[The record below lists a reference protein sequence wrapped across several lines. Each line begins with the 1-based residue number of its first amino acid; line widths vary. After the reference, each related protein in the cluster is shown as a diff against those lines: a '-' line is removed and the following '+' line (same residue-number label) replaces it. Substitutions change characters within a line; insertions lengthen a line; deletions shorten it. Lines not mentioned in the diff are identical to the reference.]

1 MGAAPVVAPATMK
14 GDISSMKDIFENANN
29 EGVESELPW
38 VDNNSIFHDSIEDNE
53 RRTRLMK
60 SVSALERA
68 MRQYALEA
76 LDFIENYSDNMG
88 MLAEL
93 SSVNIR
99 VFEEARD
106 IKKATDQA
114 CDKYFIKL
122 VNANLYYE

>member
-1 MGAAPVVAPATMK
+1 
-14 GDISSMKDIFENANN
+14 MKDIFENTNN
-29 EGVESELPW
+29 DDGVSQDLPW
-38 VDNNSIFHDSIEDNE
+38 VDNDSIFHDSVEDNE

-60 SVSALERA
+60 SVSVLERA

-114 CDKYFIKL
+114 TDKYFIKL

>member
-1 MGAAPVVAPATMK
+1 
-14 GDISSMKDIFENANN
+14 MKDIFENKNN
-29 EGVESELPW
+29 DDGVSQDLPW
-38 VDNNSIFHDSIEDNE
+38 VDNDSIFHDSIEDNE

-60 SVSALERA
+60 SVSAVERS

-114 CDKYFIKL
+114 TDKYFIKL